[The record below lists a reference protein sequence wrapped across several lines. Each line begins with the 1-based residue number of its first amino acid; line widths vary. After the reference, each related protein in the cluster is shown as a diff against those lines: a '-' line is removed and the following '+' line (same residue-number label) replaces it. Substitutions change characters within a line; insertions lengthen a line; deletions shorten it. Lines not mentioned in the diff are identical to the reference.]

1 MRLELEA
8 RAQPSKTMA
17 IVSPLMAIFLTLVFG
32 ALMFLAL
39 GLNPGEALYI
49 YFVQPLL
56 DPWQLQEL
64 VVKAT
69 PLILIGVGLSVC
81 FLSNIWNIGA
91 EGQFTFGAICG
102 SFIALTFYDVE
113 AFWVFPLML
122 VAGILGGMAWAA
134 IPAFLKARF
143 NANEILTSL
152 MLTYVALLLLD
163 YLVRGP
169 WRDPDGFNF
178 PESRLFSESTTMP
191 LLVADGRLHLG
202 ALFAVIGALA
212 VAFMLAKTLKG
223 FEVKV
228 TGEAPRAARFAGFS
242 QKGMIYFSLMLSG
255 AFAGLAGISE
265 VAGPIG
271 QLLPTISPGYGF
283 TAIIVAFLGRL
294 NPIGVIFAG
303 LLLSLS
309 YIGGESAQI
318 QLGLPVDVTSVF
330 QGVLLFLVLTC
341 DTLIKYRFRII
352 TSALAVDAK
361 QEG

>member
-1 MRLELEA
+1 MRIELEA

-17 IVSPLMAIFLTLVFG
+17 YVSPLIAIFLTLIVG
-32 ALMFLAL
+32 AFIFLSL
-39 GLNPGEALYI
+39 GLNVGDAMYV
-49 YFVQPLL
+49 YFVAPLL
-56 DPWQLQEL
+56 DPWQLQEVL
-64 VVKAT
+64 VKAT
-69 PLILIGVGLSVC
+69 PLILIGIGLSVC

-122 VAGILGGMAWAA
+122 IAGIIGGMAWAA

-143 NANEILTSL
+143 NSNEILTSL
-152 MLTYVALLLLD
+152 MLTYVALFLLD

-169 WRDPDGFNF
+169 WRDPEGFNF
-178 PESRLFSESTTMP
+178 PESRLFSESATMP

-202 ALFAVIGALA
+202 ALFAVIVAIA
-212 VAFMLAKTLKG
+212 VAFMLSKTLKG
-223 FEVKV
+223 FEIKV
-228 TGEAPRAARFAGFS
+228 TGDAPRAAWFAGFR
-242 QKGMIYFSLMLSG
+242 QKGMIYFSLLLSG
-255 AFAGLAGISE
+255 ALAGLAGISE

-271 QLLPTISPGYGF
+271 QLLPQISPGYGF

-294 NPIGVIFAG
+294 NPIGVILAG
-303 LLLSLS
+303 LLLALS
-309 YIGGESAQI
+309 YIGGEAAQI
-318 QLGLPVDVTSVF
+318 EFGIPVDVTSVF

-341 DTLIKYRFRII
+341 DTLIKYNIRFVS
-352 TSALAVDAK
+352 TAKVASAK

>member
-8 RAQPSKTMA
+8 RARPSKLMAVMSPVFA
-17 IVSPLMAIFLTLVFG
+17 IVLTLIFG
-32 ALMFLAL
+32 ALMFLAM
-39 GLNPGEALYI
+39 GLDPAEALYI
-49 YFVQPLL
+49 YFVRPLL

-69 PLILIGVGLSVC
+69 PLILIGIGLSVC

-91 EGQFTFGAICG
+91 EGQLTFGAICG
-102 SFIALTFYDVE
+102 SFIALTFHDVD

-122 VAGILGGMAWAA
+122 LAGVTGGMIWAGIPA
-134 IPAFLKARF
+134 ILKARF

-169 WRDPDGFNF
+169 WRDPGGFNF
-178 PESRLFSESTTMP
+178 PESRLFSESATMP
-191 LLVADGRLHLG
+191 LLMSDGRMHLG
-202 ALFAVIGALA
+202 IVFAVVGAVA

-223 FEVKV
+223 FEIRVS
-228 TGEAPRAARFAGFS
+228 GEAPRAARFAGFS
-242 QKGMIYFSLMLSG
+242 RKGMIYFSLLLSG

-294 NPIGVIFAG
+294 NPIGVILAG
-303 LLLSLS
+303 LLLALS
-309 YIGGESAQI
+309 YIGGEAAQI
-318 QLGLPVDVTSVF
+318 ELGLPVDVASVF
-330 QGVLLFLVLTC
+330 QGVLLFFVLTC
-341 DTLIKYRFRII
+341 DTLIKYRIR
-352 TSALAVDAK
+352 TVLSARSGTG
-361 QEG
+361 QEV

>member
-1 MRLELEA
+1 
-8 RAQPSKTMA
+8 
-17 IVSPLMAIFLTLVFG
+17 
-32 ALMFLAL
+32 
-39 GLNPGEALYI
+39 
-49 YFVQPLL
+49 
-56 DPWQLQEL
+56 
-64 VVKAT
+64 
-69 PLILIGVGLSVC
+69 
-81 FLSNIWNIGA
+81 
-91 EGQFTFGAICG
+91 
-102 SFIALTFYDVE
+102 
-113 AFWVFPLML
+113 
-122 VAGILGGMAWAA
+122 
-134 IPAFLKARF
+134 
-143 NANEILTSL
+143 NEILTSL

-191 LLVADGRLHLG
+191 LLFSDGRLHLG
-202 ALFAVIGALA
+202 TAFAIVGALA
-212 VAFMLAKTLKG
+212 VAFVLAKTLKG
-223 FEVKV
+223 FEIKI

-242 QKGMIYFSLMLSG
+242 QKGMIYFSLLLSG

-294 NPIGVIFAG
+294 NPIGVVFAG
-303 LLLSLS
+303 LLLALS

-318 QLGLPVDVTSVF
+318 QLGLPVDMTSVF

-341 DTLIKYRFRII
+341 DTLIKYRIRFAPS
-352 TSALAVDAK
+352 TSMVSAK